1 MKHLKCLM
9 VLAVLS
15 LLVVPAAM
23 ADTAETTDSDV
34 AIEAVTAEAV
44 EAETTEL
51 PADQALELDLEIQ
64 EPVLMSAPADCVYRC
79 PGLPLCPNYPDH
91 SVQCINGCCIYSP
104 L

>member
-9 VLAVLS
+9 ALVVLS

-23 ADTAETTDSDV
+23 ADTTETTEADV
-34 AIEAVTAEAV
+34 AVEAVTAEAV
-44 EAETTEL
+44 ETETVEAPEA
-51 PADQALELDLEIQ
+51 PALDLEIQ